1 MKNTII
7 PDTMNEIAEML
18 IQSDFSDEEMS
29 QFLDNIWMLT
39 KCAVDRNDYTIDFG
53 FDRPK
58 TNRDGEE
65 N

>member
-1 MKNTII
+1 MENTII
-7 PDTMNEIAEML
+7 ADTMNEIAEML
-18 IQSDFSDEEMS
+18 IQSDFSDEEMG

-58 TNRDGEE
+58 TNE
-65 N
+65 